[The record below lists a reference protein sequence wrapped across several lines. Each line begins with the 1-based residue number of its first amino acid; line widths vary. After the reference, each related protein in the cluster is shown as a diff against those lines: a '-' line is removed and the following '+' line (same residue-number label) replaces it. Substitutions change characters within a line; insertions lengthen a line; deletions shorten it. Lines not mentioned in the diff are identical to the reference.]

1 MKHLRKFNE
10 SLNREELQDF
20 CETYLA
26 YLLDDSDFSI
36 KYLGRKSHAMNYKE
50 SPGNKDLDDSEI
62 ISLKKGHRTD
72 SMAIGDPSLMF
83 SWDEIKDHFIP
94 FIHMLSKQ
102 YTITN
107 CKLWNLNR
115 KFNTDKGGRLFIDYD
130 YNLSQILEDKVSLE
144 ELTQINIYLK

>member
-10 SLNREELQDF
+10 SLNKEELQDF
-20 CETYLA
+20 CDTYLA
-26 YLLDDSDFSI
+26 YLLDEDFSI
-36 KYLGRKSHAMNYKE
+36 EYLGKKS
-50 SPGNKDLDDSEI
+50 NKDLDDSEI
-62 ISLKKGHRTD
+62 ISLKKGYRHD
-72 SMAIGDPSLMF
+72 GMAIADPSLMF
-83 SWDEIKDHFIP
+83 SWDAIKDHFIP

-115 KFNTDKGGRLFIDYD
+115 KFNMDKDDRFFIDYD

>member
-10 SLNREELQDF
+10 SMKREELQDF
-20 CETYLA
+20 CDTYLA
-26 YLLDDSDFSI
+26 YLLDSDFSI
-36 KYLGRKSHAMNYKE
+36 EYLGRKSHAMNYKE
-50 SPGNKDLDDSEI
+50 APGNKDLDDSEI

-72 SMAIGDPSLMF
+72 SVAIGDPSLIF

-94 FIHMLSKQ
+94 FIYMLSKQ

-115 KFNTDKGGRLFIDYD
+115 KFNMDKDDRFFIDYD
-130 YNLSQILEDKVSLE
+130 YNLSHILEDKVSLE

>member
-1 MKHLRKFNE
+1 MKHLKKFNE
-10 SLNREELQDF
+10 SMKREELQDF

-26 YLLDDSDFSI
+26 YLLDSDFSI
-36 KYLGRKSHAMNYKE
+36 EYLGRKSHAMNYKE
-50 SPGNKDLDDSEI
+50 APGNKDLDDSEI

-72 SMAIGDPSLMF
+72 SVAIGDPSLIF

-94 FIHMLSKQ
+94 FIYMLSKQ

-115 KFNTDKGGRLFIDYD
+115 KFNMDKDDRFFIDYD

>member
-1 MKHLRKFNE
+1 MKHLKKFNE
-10 SLNREELQDF
+10 SMKREELQDF

-26 YLLDDSDFSI
+26 YLLDSDFSI
-36 KYLGRKSHAMNYKE
+36 EYLGRKSHAMNYKE
-50 SPGNKDLDDSEI
+50 APGNKDLDDSEI

-72 SMAIGDPSLMF
+72 SVAIGDPSLIF

-94 FIHMLSKQ
+94 FIYMLSKQ

-115 KFNTDKGGRLFIDYD
+115 KFNMDKDDRFFIDYD
-130 YNLSQILEDKVSLE
+130 YNLSHILEDKVSLE